1 MHRVLVV
8 GVGNPDRGDD
18 ALGAAVAA
26 RLAAMN
32 LPGVRVCVRSGD
44 LLGLIDEWRGVETL
58 VLIDAAAPAPG
69 LAPRGVEPG
78 VAPIHR
84 IDVSAQRL
92 PRELGGH
99 STHGFGVAEAVELAR
114 ALGAL
119 PSRAIVYAV
128 EGQCFEAGAGMSAPT
143 AAAIDEV
150 TARIK
155 AELEE
160 ATLLS
165 V

>member
-8 GVGNPDRGDD
+8 GVGNPDCGDD
-18 ALGAAVAA
+18 ALGGAVAG

-32 LPGVRVCVRSGD
+32 LPGVRVCVRGGD
-44 LLGLIDEWRGVETL
+44 LMGLIDEWRAVETL

-69 LAPRGVEPG
+69 SIPG
-78 VAPIHR
+78 AVASVHR
-84 IDVSAQRL
+84 IDVGARRL
-92 PRELGGH
+92 PRELGGR

-128 EGQCFEAGAGMSAPT
+128 EGQCFDVGAGLSAPV
-143 AAAIDEV
+143 AAAIDGLI
-150 TARIK
+150 ARLE
-155 AELEE
+155 AELLE
-160 ATLLS
+160 AS
-165 V
+165 RWP

>member
-8 GVGNPDRGDD
+8 GVGNPDCGDD
-18 ALGAAVAA
+18 AVGGAVAD

-44 LLGLIDEWRGVETL
+44 LLGLIDEWREVEAVL
-58 VLIDAAAPAPG
+58 LIDAAAPPPG
-69 LAPRGVEPG
+69 LPPGDIAPV
-78 VAPIHR
+78 HR

-119 PSRAIVYAV
+119 PSRALVYAV
-128 EGQCFEAGAGMSAPT
+128 EGQCFEVGAGLSAPV
-143 AAAIDEV
+143 AAAIDGL
-150 TARIK
+150 TGWIK
-155 AELEE
+155 TELEE
-160 ATLLS
+160 LLADGPA
-165 V
+165 